1 VHEPRWDT
9 PLRLLGGLHYLA
21 LAEGVDSW
29 GDPLGVL
36 AERRDW
42 LTRFV
47 TERGVQTNE
56 VQRSWML
63 LPCFLEVVHRTGRE
77 LLDLVEL
84 GTSAG
89 LNLVWDRYRY
99 VYKEGEWGPPR
110 SPLELRGEERRP
122 VPAAVLRER
131 VRVGRRVGIDSS
143 PVDVTTEEGAL
154 LLKAFVWADQ
164 RERLERL
171 DRAVDAL
178 RADPPE
184 LVRGDLI
191 ELLPRLLAQRREEAL
206 LLVYETA
213 TLDYLPGEGRA
224 QLRAAL
230 EQVGAE
236 APLAFVSTGRPREG
250 EQGWYGLWVTVWPG
264 GERRLVV
271 EADFHGAW
279 LEWAA

>member
-1 VHEPRWDT
+1 VREPRWDA
-9 PLRLLGGLHYLA
+9 PLRLLAGLHYLV
-21 LAEGVDSW
+21 LAEGVDAW

-36 AERRDW
+36 AKRCDW

-47 TERGVQTNE
+47 AERGVQTNE

-63 LPCFLEVVHRTGRE
+63 LPCFLEVAHRTGRE

-99 VYKEGEWGPPR
+99 VYRAGEWGPPR

-122 VPAAVLRER
+122 VPAAVLRTR
-131 VRVGRRVGIDSS
+131 VRVDRRVGIDSR

-171 DRAVDAL
+171 DRAVEAL

-184 LVRGDLI
+184 LLRGDLVG
-191 ELLPRLLAQRREEAL
+191 LLPRLLAQRREEAL
-206 LLVYETA
+206 LLVFETA
-213 TLDYLPGEGRA
+213 TLHYLSGGERA
-224 QLRAAL
+224 RVRAAL
-230 EQVGAE
+230 EEAGAE
-236 APLAFVSTGRPREG
+236 APLAFVSTARPRES
-250 EQGWYGLWVTVWPG
+250 EQRWYGLWVTVWPG
-264 GERRLVV
+264 GERQLVV

-279 LEWAA
+279 LKWAA